1 MGLTGEFVVTRKS
14 RAVRHEQAVN
24 RLTAEIASG
33 EESAANGGWI
43 DEEDVFAE
51 FGVRS

>member
-24 RLTAEIASG
+24 KSYSQKGADGYGYDRR
-33 EESAANGGWI
+33 N
-43 DEEDVFAE
+43 
-51 FGVRS
+51 